1 MKRELSV
8 ASLTVLHAVGSGTTH
23 GFDVIEATGLPA
35 GTVYPAL
42 SRMERDGLLTSSWE
56 DVAEARAGKRPP
68 RRYYRIT
75 ARGLTTLN
83 DALARVHALK
93 PIRRA
98 RASSS
103 R

>member
-8 ASLTVLHAVGSGTTH
+8 ASLTVLHAVASGTTH
-23 GFDVIEATGLPA
+23 GFDVIEATELPA

-42 SRMERDGLLTSSWE
+42 SRME
-56 DVAEARAGKRPP
+56 
-68 RRYYRIT
+68 RYYRIT

-83 DALARVHALK
+83 DALARIHALK
-93 PIRRA
+93 PIRRV
-98 RASSS
+98 RATSS